1 MSELILNSSQDL
13 SLLLP
18 GQENN
23 ISASIN
29 IFHYLD
35 VTDFSCNTSLLSTV
49 ETSQALHNIVATPLS
64 WDNILGWQPA
74 VTLQEFAQSPD
85 FQSQIHLVFG
95 DNFNAGRLQDIHSQ
109 WLVGNLTA
117 LPQIEVLNS
126 SVFPTGT
133 LGAFSGETN
142 KIYLNEELLSG
153 GNTELIKE
161 AIIEET
167 GHWLDKEIN
176 STDTPGDEGELLAAF
191 VTGKQLNPSQIADIK
206 NQDDTTTIFVD
217 GKSLIVEQSTVPTIT
232 ITASDASAA
241 ETVTG
246 QTTNPGRFTLSRAGD
261 LTSALTVNYTVVGTA
276 VNGTDYT
283 SLPGNV
289 SFAAGASTAVVNVT
303 PIDNTTSEA
312 TETVTL
318 NLATGTG
325 YSLGTTKTATV
336 NIADNDIPVITIAA
350 TYATAGETI
359 TGQTANPGRFTLT
372 RIGNLASALTV
383 NYTVVGTAVN
393 GTDYTSLPGNVSF
406 AAGASTA
413 VVNVTPIDNTTS
425 EATETVTLNLA
436 TGTGYSLG
444 TTKTATVNIADNDI
458 PVITIAATYATAGET
473 ITGQTAN
480 PGRFTLTRIGN
491 LASALTVNYT
501 VVGTAVNGT
510 DYTSLPGNVSFAAGA
525 STAVVNVTP
534 VDDTT
539 SEATETVT
547 LNLATGTGYS
557 LGTTKTATVNI
568 ADNDIPV
575 ITIAATDATAGE
587 TITGQTANPGR
598 FTLTR
603 IGNLASALT
612 VNYTV
617 VGTAVNGTDYT
628 SLPGNVS
635 FAAGASTAVVNVTPV
650 DDTGFEGDETVI
662 GL

>member
-29 IFHYLD
+29 IFHDLD

-142 KIYLNEELLSG
+142 KIYLNEELLSS

-217 GKSLIVEQSTVPTIT
+217 GKSLIVEQSTLPTIT

-241 ETVTG
+241 ETLSG
-246 QTTNPGRFTLSRAGD
+246 QTTNPGRFTLTRTGNLS
-261 LTSALTVNYTVVGTA
+261 SALTVNYTISGTA
-276 VNGTDYT
+276 TNGTDYNSISNSVT
-283 SLPGNV
+283 FAANSATATVNINPIDDSAVEGNETVVFNV
-289 SFAAGASTAVVNVT
+289 SSSSAYNIGSANS
-303 PIDNTTSEA
+303 
-312 TETVTL
+312 
-318 NLATGTG
+318 
-325 YSLGTTKTATV
+325 ATV
-336 NIADNDIPVITIAA
+336 NIADNDSLLPTINITANDSN
-350 TYATAGETI
+350 AGETI
-359 TGQTANPGRFTLT
+359 TGQTANPGQFTLT
-372 RIGNLASALTV
+372 RTGSTTSSLTV
-383 NYTVVGTAVN
+383 NYTVAGTATN
-393 GTDYTSLPGNVSF
+393 GTDYSNIVNSVTF
-406 AAGASTA
+406 AAGSSTA
-413 VVNVTPIDNTTS
+413 FININPLDDSLS
-425 EATETVTLNLA
+425 EGSETVVLTLSSSSN
-436 TGTGYSLG
+436 YSLG
-444 TTKTATVNIADNDI
+444 TSQSGTVTIADNDQSTTDTTA
-458 PVITIAATYATAGET
+458 PSLGSFSLSTTSVNTSTAAQSITVTAQ
-473 ITGQTAN
+473 ITDDMSGLVSGSLSSGYGGVSFKSPSGQQSAYVLLNYSDRTSGTSQN
-480 PGRFTLTRIGN
+480 GIYSDTLT
-491 LASALTVNYT
+491 
-501 VVGTAVNGT
+501 
-510 DYTSLPGNVSFAAGA
+510 
-525 STAVVNVTP
+525 
-534 VDDTT
+534 
-539 SEATETVT
+539 
-547 LNLATGTGYS
+547 
-557 LGTTKTATVNI
+557 
-568 ADNDIPV
+568 IP
-575 ITIAATDATAGE
+575 
-587 TITGQTANPGR
+587 
-598 FTLTR
+598 
-603 IGNLASALT
+603 
-612 VNYTV
+612 
-617 VGTAVNGTDYT
+617 
-628 SLPGNVS
+628 
-635 FAAGASTAVVNVTPV
+635 
-650 DDTGFEGDETVI
+650 
-662 GL
+662 